1 MNKEKEKMYKG
12 YKDTYCSGYLN
23 RYTFEFDFLPNVLP
37 PLYKN
42 GNIDDYVMTHPSE
55 WKKILLKKGVR
66 SDFGIDKLSV
76 DVVYEDDYLLI
87 INKPRGIIIHDDD
100 KKKLN
105 TLSNR
110 VAKYYYD
117 NGLNLCVRFAHR
129 LDFDTTG
136 LIIYVKDSLSFAYM
150 NHFIENHQINRYYL
164 ALVEGNFKEKS
175 GKINKNIGKNRH
187 DSKKFIIS
195 KTGKEAITNYE
206 VIKNYEGYSLVKL
219 LLETGRTHQIRVH
232 MASIGHPL
240 LGDTLYGK
248 KSNLIDRVA
257 LHSFKLSFIHL
268 ISNTVLYQYSK
279 QPSSITKP
287 KCMKPIFL
295 ERY

>member
-1 MNKEKEKMYKG
+1 MIFKYKID
-12 YKDTYCSGYLN
+12 KRISLRDYLN
-23 RYTFEFDFLPNVLP
+23 SYFISKSKIYTLFLEKRIKINGVLAKENSI
-37 PLYKN
+37 LEEN
-42 GNIDDYVMTHPSE
+42 DLLEIDEAQEIDYA
-55 WKKILLKKGVR
+55 
-66 SDFGIDKLSV
+66 IDKLSV

-87 INKPRGIIIHDDD
+87 INKPKGIIIHDDD

-129 LDFDTTG
+129 LDIDTTG

-175 GKINKNIGKNRH
+175 GKINKSIGKNRH

-195 KTGKEAITNYE
+195 KTGKVAITNYE

-257 LHSFKLSFIHL
+257 LHSFKLSFIHP
-268 ISNTVLYQYSK
+268 V
-279 QPSSITKP
+279 TKKNIVVEKELP
-287 KCMKPIFL
+287 LDMKGL
-295 ERY
+295 V

>member
-1 MNKEKEKMYKG
+1 MIFKYKID
-12 YKDTYCSGYLN
+12 KKISLRDYLN
-23 RYTFEFDFLPNVLP
+23 SYFISKSKIYTLFLEKRIKINGVLAKENSI
-37 PLYKN
+37 LEEN
-42 GNIDDYVMTHPSE
+42 DLLEIDEAQEIDYA
-55 WKKILLKKGVR
+55 
-66 SDFGIDKLSV
+66 IDKLSV

-87 INKPRGIIIHDDD
+87 INKPKGIIIHDDD

-110 VAKYYYD
+110 VAKYYCD

-175 GKINKNIGKNRH
+175 GKINKSIGKNRH

-257 LHSFKLSFIHL
+257 LHSFKLSFIHP
-268 ISNTVLYQYSK
+268 V
-279 QPSSITKP
+279 TKKNIVVEKELP
-287 KCMKPIFL
+287 LDMKGL
-295 ERY
+295 V